1 MSGWPTICTLQR
13 RREHF
18 MSLPS
23 DDAAVLSAQWT
34 DGVLLKRDVFS
45 TVERGRFRSGA
56 GEVDAVLRRLDQ
68 VPWWSYLLAR
78 HLFARERRA
87 LALARGLDVGPEL
100 LWAGRQALVRGFI
113 NGVALQQAKP
123 TGDVVYFRSARQAL
137 HRLHRGGICHN
148 DLAKEQNW
156 LRGVDGR
163 AYLTDFQLAAC
174 FKKRGRLFRIAAY
187 EDLRHM
193 LKHKRSYAP
202 DALTPKERKILAH
215 KSFVASIWLVTGK
228 KVYRA
233 ITRGLFNFTDRE
245 GGGRRLVNDAP
256 VLIDLIRKNPEVR
269 DAAIVAFA
277 DRRTGVGL
285 YAFVEAGRTELEA
298 QLRNELVA
306 AKGPKPPEHIQVVQ
320 ALPRDA
326 AGKPRT
332 EILQLVA
339 MNQLDLIEPMM
350 NSETDRAFLKEI
362 LEQRKN
368 LRDRFNFEAP
378 DLVQGPS
385 SNVVTREGG

>member
-1 MSGWPTICTLQR
+1 MSGSPAICTLQR

-68 VPWWSYLLAR
+68 VPWWSYMLAR

-123 TGDVVYFRSARQAL
+123 TGDVVYFRSAKQAL
-137 HRLHRGGICHN
+137 RRLHRAGICHN

-202 DALTPKERKILAH
+202 DALTPRERQILAR

-228 KVYRA
+228 KVYRG

-245 GGGRRLVNDAP
+245 GGGRRLANDAP

-298 QLRNELVA
+298 QLRNELAA

-326 AGKPRT
+326 TGKPRT

-339 MNQLDLIEPMM
+339 TNQLDLIEPMM
-350 NSETDRAFLKEI
+350 TSETDRAFLKDI

-368 LRDRFNFEAP
+368 LRDRFNFETP
-378 DLVQGPS
+378 P
-385 SNVVTREGG
+385 